1 MRARIVVSSIVVAVF
16 VMALAGVWM
25 AQAKAHVPL
34 GRAQICT
41 AEGEVRNVTGRVL
54 SSRINKGGCRLTSC
68 AFNDTDDNDN
78 VTKQYIFLAG
88 EECDATDSNGDGFCD
103 VTGAPSEIPLR
114 LRANDVTPACTS
126 NF

>member
-1 MRARIVVSSIVVAVF
+1 MRVKIVVSSIVVAAV

-41 AEGEVRNVTGRVL
+41 ADGEVRNVTGRVL
-54 SSRINKGGCRLTSC
+54 SARISRGGCRLTSC
-68 AFNDTDDNDN
+68 AFNDTDDEGRI
-78 VTKQYIFLAG
+78 TKQFIFLPG
-88 EECDATDSNGDGFCD
+88 EGCDATDSNGDGFCD
-103 VTGAPSEIPLR
+103 VTGAPSDVPDR